1 MRLTIE
7 SKAIRTAIT
16 AVAASLSAVASAEA
30 ANTPVGVWLDD
41 KGRGAIE
48 IKQCGATLCGHV
60 VWVKSASD
68 KKGCGRKMI
77 GKVKQMSDSR
87 WDGGWIYSP
96 ERRKTYDV
104 ELRPLDNGNL
114 QVTGYAGTKL
124 FSRTMVWKPAPADL
138 VRCNETPKVEAKLD
152 TAATATDA
160 VDVTSEP
167 SKTTQLPAATATQS
181 RSRTEP
187 AAPAPAPAP
196 AIDDAKAPATVPA
209 RDESADEGAGNDNE
223 DVADAVDNDSEG
235 PPAAREKG
243 LDLGELGLDKYLKRT
258 KGGKCKLDLPWVK
271 VNFKCE
277 R

>member
-7 SKAIRTAIT
+7 SKTVRTAIT
-16 AVAASLSAVASAEA
+16 AAAASLSAIASAEA
-30 ANTPVGVWLDD
+30 ANTPIGVWLDD

-60 VWVKSASD
+60 VWVKNAAD
-68 KKGCGRKMI
+68 QKGCGRKMI
-77 GKVKQMSDSR
+77 GKVKQMSGSR

-104 ELRPLDNGNL
+104 ELRPLNNGNL

-152 TAATATDA
+152 TATTVTDA
-160 VDVTSEP
+160 VDVTPDTS
-167 SKTTQLPAATATQS
+167 TTNVLPAATATQTKT
-181 RSRTEP
+181 R
-187 AAPAPAPAP
+187 AAPAAAPSETDANAAAAVPAPAENS
-196 AIDDAKAPATVPA
+196 DD
-209 RDESADEGAGNDNE
+209 GANREDG
-223 DVADAVDNDSEG
+223 DVAESTNDDSEG
-235 PPAAREKG
+235 PPTAREKG
-243 LDLGELGLDKYLKRT
+243 LNLGELGLDKYLKRT

-271 VNFKCE
+271 VNFKCK